1 MSFRDFLRARIFEPL
16 GMKDTDFY
24 VPDDKLARF
33 AANYSPTPDGKIRL
47 ADDPEKSP
55 YRKLPK
61 IEMGGS
67 GLVGTAGDYFRF
79 AQMLANGGELD
90 GVRILAPS
98 TVGLMMSDHLNPEMR
113 PDPLSSLF
121 AAGLFGRGGRTWGLG
136 FGLGGFVATD
146 PALSGI
152 PMSVGTYSW
161 GGAATTHFWVDRE
174 QELVGIVMTQLLP
187 DGTYPVRQMMQTMTY
202 QALVD

>member
-1 MSFRDFLRARIFEPL
+1 
-16 GMKDTDFY
+16 
-24 VPDDKLARF
+24 
-33 AANYSPTPDGKIRL
+33 
-47 ADDPEKSP
+47 
-55 YRKLPK
+55 
-61 IEMGGS
+61 
-67 GLVGTAGDYFRF
+67 
-79 AQMLANGGELD
+79 
-90 GVRILAPS
+90 
-98 TVGLMMSDHLNPEMR
+98 MSDHLNPEMR

-121 AAGLFGRGGRTWGLG
+121 SAGLFGRGGRAWGLG

-187 DGTYPVRQMMQTMTY
+187 DGTYPVRQMMQSMTY
-202 QALVD
+202 QASSTRTRTHAVSMCRSRAILAIDLLCGTQYCAPHG